1 MNTATID
8 AFGDGQ
14 RRLLTLLLE
23 TKNGLSAD
31 ELAERL
37 EVSRSAVHQHLTALE
52 RDELVAKKPLAPK
65 GGRPGYA
72 WTLTDG
78 GVHLFPKQYA
88 LLASLLVGALK
99 ETLSSDELVRA
110 LRVLGEKLAGEHAER
125 LRGKTRA
132 EQIEIVAQLMRELG
146 YHARA
151 VPDKGASLPMI
162 DARNCVYHHLAA
174 EHPEVCEL
182 DLALLSSL
190 LGGKIEHVEC
200 MVRGGGSC
208 RFRLL
213 EKTSGRM
220 ASPGRAKP
228 KAGLDRNAA
237 ALGRGR
243 TPRSV

>member
-1 MNTATID
+1 MHASTID

-23 TKNGLSAD
+23 TKNGLTAD

-37 EVSRSAVHQHLTALE
+37 EVWRSAVHQHLTALE
-52 RDELVAKKPLAPK
+52 RDDLVVKKPLAPR
-65 GGRPGYA
+65 GGRPAYA
-72 WTLTDG
+72 WLLTDG

-99 ETLSSDELVRA
+99 ETLSSGELVRA

-125 LRGKTRA
+125 LRGKPRE
-132 EQIEIVAQLMRELG
+132 EQIAIVAGLMRELG
-146 YHARA
+146 DHARA
-151 VPDKGASLPMI
+151 VPDNEAALPMI
-162 DARNCVYHHLAA
+162 DGGNCVYHNLAA

-200 MVRGGGSC
+200 MVRGGASC

-213 EKTSGRM
+213 EKSGAAGQR
-220 ASPGRAKP
+220 GGKR
-228 KAGLDRNAA
+228 KAVSKR
-237 ALGRGR
+237 
-243 TPRSV
+243 